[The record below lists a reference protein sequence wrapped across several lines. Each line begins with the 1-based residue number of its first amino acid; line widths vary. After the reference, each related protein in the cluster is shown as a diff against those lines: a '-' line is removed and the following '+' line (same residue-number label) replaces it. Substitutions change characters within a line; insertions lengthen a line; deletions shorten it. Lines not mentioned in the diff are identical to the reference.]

1 MMASTIRQSS
11 LLAMDGTKQGRRRP
25 RYTRSVDGQLLKCS
39 SGDMA
44 NQTICRATATTH
56 RTVAVQS
63 AHRRS
68 QQLLV
73 DGDDCIY
80 GSKPTERPPFRHA
93 LMPRSETSLDS
104 VSDLSYDSD
113 EDYRLAQQEW
123 EESMQELQQL
133 ALVLLLPWVGKFL
146 GRKTS
151 YWLYDRYKR
160 VGLGRTFFLGDASR
174 FFSINV
180 VQSQVRNIH

>member
-11 LLAMDGTKQGRRRP
+11 LLAMEGTKQGRRRP
-25 RYTRSVDGQLLKCS
+25 RYTRSVDGQL
-39 SGDMA
+39 
-44 NQTICRATATTH
+44 

-113 EDYRLAQQEW
+113 EDYRLTQQEW